1 MPAFTAWSLN
11 QVQDDEGWVWES
23 LCPLRLSLRHHF
35 LLSYSPQNVPASSH
49 ARDSPPLLHPRH
61 SPFPTNRSFQGAD
74 ALNFLHFRTF
84 GGQKKRP
91 GVATR
96 PQFPACGLNHLVAIM
111 IRLERAF
118 AANADISGLLW
129 R

>member
-1 MPAFTAWSLN
+1 MAGGGNYDGDGVGVDCALGDAWSR
-11 QVQDDEGWVWES
+11 GG
-23 LCPLRLSLRHHF
+23 
-35 LLSYSPQNVPASSH
+35 A
-49 ARDSPPLLHPRH
+49 APRNY
-61 SPFPTNRSFQGAD
+61 PFPTNRSFQGAD
-74 ALNFLHFRTF
+74 ILHFRTF

-118 AANADISGLLW
+118 ATNADISGLLW